1 MFLFPL
7 PPFFAS
13 FPFLTI
19 FVALLLQLH
28 QNNARVCTYI
38 VPSSS
43 YGNAGTADI
52 KPAASGSYH
61 VLYPWAL
68 TGTQELPPPGA
79 PPSFKKTTS
88 CSQETSE
95 SAYPNRTKSDWF
107 IVGDYDAKNWGAPAN
122 DYYVWRDFYFNK
134 GLFQGTGTIHN
145 VSLGLSVTGTY
156 FAWYLACSKD
166 FGNVKVDVM
175 ALDATVPSTSL
186 LDEVLYTKDFHS
198 NSSTA
203 PCSYKSNEGGICGW
217 DGTTAT
223 AGQSTTIPIAP
234 TTTHI
239 ASSRTGAYRKVK
251 LAMRGSIQSGNYIP
265 GYTHWSQINIKTSMD
280 LKVVVEN
287 MSSAVGLTPLS
298 CSLCEVGEE
307 VVNDV
312 CTSCSSG
319 KFKNTTDDIPCKIC
333 PSGWRSSTR
342 NSLCTKVGK
351 RKTCWIVFCFF
362 IMVEEFLCSDLV
374 LFLSF

>member
-7 PPFFAS
+7 PPSFAS
-13 FPFLTI
+13 FPFLLI
-19 FVALLLQLH
+19 FVALLQLH

-52 KPAASGSYH
+52 QPAASGSYIDNWGGS
-61 VLYPWAL
+61 YPWAK
-68 TGTQELPPPGA
+68 TGTQD
-79 PPSFKKTTS
+79 PPSIKKTTS
-88 CSQETSE
+88 CSEETSE

-107 IVGDYDAKNWGAPAN
+107 IVGDYNTKYWGAPPN

-134 GLFQGTGTIHN
+134 ALFQGTGTIHN
-145 VSLGLSVTGTY
+145 VSFSLSVTGTY
-156 FAWYLACSKD
+156 FAWQLACNKD

-175 ALDATVPSTSL
+175 ALDATVPATSL

-223 AGQSTTIPIAP
+223 AGQSTIIPIAP

-251 LAMRGSIQSGNYIP
+251 LAMRGYIQSEYSIP
-265 GYTHWSQINIKTSMD
+265 GYVHWSQINIKRSMD

-319 KFKNTTDDIPCKIC
+319 KYKNTTDDIPCKIC
-333 PSGWRSSTR
+333 PSGWRSSTG
-342 NSLCTKVGK
+342 NSLCTKVGE
-351 RKTCWIVFCFF
+351 TTTYWIVFCFF